1 MQSNNEQ
8 STGVHTKDSKAL
20 DWRVRFGLTIT
31 AAWIFLG
38 ASYIT
43 TQVGWGG
50 FSRLPAE
57 QLGSFLEG
65 AFAPL
70 AFLWLV
76 IGYFLQQKELEQNT
90 QALQAPAL
98 QIGRTAEQAIIQSEK
113 LAASELHARQEAFLQ
128 ISQLVRAQ
136 LGAIAGLLYISSH
149 GDSEDGTVD
158 PEEVTELFSEQS
170 NGDID
175 LFTRR
180 LLQSIIVITDENDR
194 FELFYGTVIR
204 ARHSNHF
211 LFAFERLME
220 NVKDADPQGILED
233 ALISSANG
241 LLYARMKSYQS
252 KAPEEWSNHHK
263 TGIRIN
269 I

>member
-1 MQSNNEQ
+1 MTSNKEPTTAAAQ
-8 STGVHTKDSKAL
+8 RKKPL
-20 DWRVRFGLTIT
+20 DWRVRFGLLVT

-38 ASYIT
+38 SSYIT
-43 TQVGWGG
+43 TQIGWAA

-57 QLGSFLEG
+57 ELGSFLEG

-90 QALQAPAL
+90 AALHAQAL
-98 QIGRTAEQAIIQSEK
+98 QIGRTAEQAIIQSEN

-128 ISQLVRAQ
+128 IAQLVRAQ
-136 LGAIAGLLYISSH
+136 LGAIAGLLYTSSQ
-149 GDSEDGTVD
+149 GDSGDGTISPVKM
-158 PEEVTELFSEQS
+158 TQLFSEQS
-170 NGDID
+170 NGDLD

-180 LLQSIIVITDENDR
+180 LIQAIILEEDDSQR
-194 FELFYGTVIR
+194 FALFYGTAIR

-211 LFAFERLME
+211 LFAFERLMK
-220 NVKDADPQGILED
+220 NVKEVDPQGMLED
-233 ALISSANG
+233 ALTSSANG
-241 LLYARMKSYQS
+241 LLYVRMKGYQTN
-252 KAPEEWSNHHK
+252 APEEWSDHHK
-263 TGIRIN
+263 TGIQIN

>member
-1 MQSNNEQ
+1 MQANEGQ
-8 STGVHTKDSKAL
+8 SAEKNRLRKKSL
-20 DWRVRFGLTIT
+20 DWRVRFGLAIT

-38 ASYIT
+38 SSYIT
-43 TQVGWGG
+43 GQIGWAA

-90 QALQAPAL
+90 QALHAQAL

-128 ISQLVRAQ
+128 IAQLVRAQ
-136 LGAIAGLLYISSH
+136 LGTITGLLYTSSQ
-149 GDSEDGTVD
+149 GDSGDGTVN
-158 PEEVTELFSEQS
+158 PEEMTRLFSEQS
-170 NGDID
+170 NGDLD
-175 LFTRR
+175 LFSRR
-180 LLQSIIVITDENDR
+180 LIQTIIVVEDEKQR
-194 FELFYGTVIR
+194 FELFYGTAIR

-211 LFAFERLME
+211 LFAFERLMR
-220 NVKDADPQGILED
+220 NVKEVDPQGMLED

-241 LLYARMKSYQS
+241 LLYARMKGHQAN
-252 KAPEEWSNHHK
+252 APVEWSDHEK
-263 TGIRIN
+263 TGTQIHL
-269 I
+269 

>member
-1 MQSNNEQ
+1 MSATEKPTVATSQR
-8 STGVHTKDSKAL
+8 KKPL
-20 DWRVRFGLTIT
+20 DWRVRFGLTLS

-38 ASYIT
+38 SSYIT
-43 TQVGWGG
+43 TQIGWGA
-50 FSRLPAE
+50 F
-57 QLGSFLEG
+57 SFLEG

-90 QALQAPAL
+90 EALHAQAL

-128 ISQLVRAQ
+128 IAQLVRAQ
-136 LGAIAGLLYISSH
+136 LGAIAGLLYTSSQG
-149 GDSEDGTVD
+149 GDSGDGTISPV
-158 PEEVTELFSEQS
+158 EMTQLFSEQS
-170 NGDID
+170 NGDLD

-180 LLQSIIVITDENDR
+180 LIQAIILEADDSER
-194 FELFYGTVIR
+194 FALFYGTAIR

-211 LFAFERLME
+211 LFAFERLMK
-220 NVKDADPQGILED
+220 NVKEVDPQGMLED
-233 ALISSANG
+233 ALTSSANG
-241 LLYARMKSYQS
+241 LLYVRMKGYQAN
-252 KAPEEWSNHHK
+252 APEEWSDHHK
-263 TGIRIN
+263 TGIQIN

>member
-1 MQSNNEQ
+1 MPTHEEPTAAAAQR
-8 STGVHTKDSKAL
+8 KKPL
-20 DWRVRFGLTIT
+20 DWRVRFGLVVT

-38 ASYIT
+38 STYIT
-43 TQVGWGG
+43 TQIGWGA

-57 QLGSFLEG
+57 ELGSFLEG

-76 IGYFLQQKELEQNT
+76 IGYFLQQQELQQNT
-90 QALQAPAL
+90 EALHAQAL

-113 LAASELHARQEAFLQ
+113 LAASELHARQDAFLQ
-128 ISQLVRAQ
+128 AAHLVRAQ
-136 LGAIAGLLYISSH
+136 LGAIAGLLYISSQ
-149 GDSEDGTVD
+149 GDSEDGTVN
-158 PEEVTELFSEQS
+158 PVEVTALFSEQS

-180 LLQSIIVITDENDR
+180 LLQTIIVNPDESYR
-194 FELFYGTVIR
+194 FDLFYGTVIR

-211 LFAFERLME
+211 LFAFERLMK
-220 NVKDADPQGILED
+220 NVKEVDPQGMLED
-233 ALISSANG
+233 ALTSSANG
-241 LLYARMKSYQS
+241 LLYVRMKDYQAN
-252 KAPEEWSNHHK
+252 APEAWSDHHK
-263 TGIRIN
+263 TGIQIN